1 MVNLVNVMGM
11 AVVVK
16 VVKMTGLVVVLKV
29 VKVTIGGSGK
39 SDKSDSFVGCCRFGG
54 SDVSSGC
61 GQ

>member
-29 VKVTIGGSGK
+29 LKVTISGSGQSGK
-39 SDKSDSFVGCCRFGG
+39 SDGFVGCCQFGE
-54 SDVSSGC
+54 SDVSGGC